1 MLQVLGRSTSIN
13 VRKVLWLCAELDLP
27 FTHAEWGLGD
37 LSVRSEEFRALNPNG
52 LVPVIRDEGFVL
64 WESNAICRYLAAR
77 HHRDDLLP
85 VELQP
90 RARVEQW
97 LDWQTT
103 ELNTS
108 WRYAFLALVRKTP
121 AYTDRGAVEASIA
134 SWNRHMQILEAQL
147 QRTGAFVTGG
157 HFTLADIAVGLST
170 HRWYMTPIE
179 RPRLDA
185 VEAFYERLSTRPA
198 FLKHGRN
205 GVP

>member
-1 MLQVLGRSTSIN
+1 MLQVLGRATSIN
-13 VRKVLWLCAELDLP
+13 VRKVLWLCAELELP
-27 FTHAEWGLGD
+27 FVHEEWGLGD
-37 LSVRSEEFRALNPNG
+37 LSVRSEAFRVFNPNG
-52 LVPVIRDEGFVL
+52 LVPVIRDEDFVL

-77 HHRDDLLP
+77 QRRDDLLP
-85 VELQP
+85 VELRP

-108 WRYAFLALVRKTP
+108 WRYAFLALERKTP
-121 AYTDRGAVEASIA
+121 GYTDADAVEASTA
-134 SWNRHMQILEAQL
+134 SWNRHMHILEAQL
-147 QRTGAFVTGG
+147 QRTGAFVTGAN
-157 HFTLADIAVGLST
+157 FTLADLALGLST
-170 HRWYMTPIE
+170 HRWFMTPIE

-185 VEAFYERLSTRPA
+185 VEAFYERLSLRPA

>member
-13 VRKVLWLCAELDLP
+13 VRKVLWLCAELELP
-27 FTHAEWGLGD
+27 IVHEEWGRGD
-37 LSVRSEEFRALNPNG
+37 LSVRSDEFRTLNPNG
-52 LVPVIRDEGFVL
+52 LVPVIRDEDFVL

-77 HHRDDLLP
+77 HRRDDLLP
-85 VELQP
+85 VELRP
-90 RARVEQW
+90 RALVEQW

-121 AYTDRGAVEASIA
+121 TYIDPAAIEASTA
-134 SWNRHMQILEAQL
+134 SWNRHMQILEKQL
-147 QRTGAFVTGG
+147 QRTSAFVVGA
-157 HFTLADIAVGLST
+157 HLTLADIALGLST
-170 HRWYMTPIE
+170 HRWFMTPIE
-179 RPRLDA
+179 RPRLHA
-185 VEAFYERLSTRPA
+185 VEAFYERLSMRPA